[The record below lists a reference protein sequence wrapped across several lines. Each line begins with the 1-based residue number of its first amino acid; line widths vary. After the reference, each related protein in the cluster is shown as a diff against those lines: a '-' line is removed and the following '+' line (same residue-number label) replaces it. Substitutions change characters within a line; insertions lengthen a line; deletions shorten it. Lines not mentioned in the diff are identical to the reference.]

1 MSSFITTPR
10 QLGAAIHQARRDAG
24 LTQQELAVRARVSR
38 RWIGMVESGKAPRAE
53 LGLVLSVLSTLG
65 IGLDVVRKP
74 ELTGEEARA
83 AQYVRGL

>member
-1 MSSFITTPR
+1 
-10 QLGAAIHQARRDAG
+10 
-24 LTQQELAVRARVSR
+24 
-38 RWIGMVESGKAPRAE
+38 MVESGKAPRAE